1 MKTFISLIA
10 LLVVALADNAPYRPA
25 PSFIE
30 EPIAHQYQYP
40 TVDDVKDSFAQ
51 NEVRNNY
58 ATNHVTLLTDNTHI
72 ANNNAANAQ
81 YGYLADAYSRYLAE
95 VGYGREPKYEF
106 YAPVPVSSK
115 RTPSKH
121 APYPRTPY
129 RRAPYQRTPYNRA
142 PHSN

>member
-25 PSFIE
+25 PSYIE

-58 ATNHVTLLTDNTHI
+58 ATNRVALPTGNTHI

-81 YGYLADAYSRYLAE
+81 YGYLADAYSRYLGE
-95 VGYGREPKYEF
+95 VQYGGALKYEF
-106 YAPVPVSSK
+106 YPVPAK

-129 RRAPYQRTPYNRA
+129 RSAPYKRTPYNRA